1 MVAEGEKVSNKLR
14 DELQAVINNQNL
26 QAFFRVLRAGESS
39 QTDDAYR
46 TQVGGKLLS
55 SLTDHPRERVYIPS
69 LKLWSTAAGAYQFLQ
84 GTWDECAKALG
95 LTDFGKESQDLA
107 AAFLIRRRGA
117 MPDVLA
123 GRLQAAI
130 AKCAKEWASL
140 PGSPYGQPVRTM
152 SQAKATYE
160 EYGGTNEAI
169 PSIKPEEPML
179 PLIPA
184 IISAFLP
191 KLIEAVP
198 KLTEI
203 FPGGSEVAQRNV
215 KAATL
220 VFDIAKEALHATN
233 EQDVVEQI
241 RTSPEA
247 VAAVQKA
254 IEDNWFSL
262 KESGSGGID
271 GARKADGLAAAR
283 GDLLQSPS
291 FWIAMALLP
300 LVYMIAGTVAG
311 FWGAPF
317 SEDVRSAIANGLVG
331 MIIGSLAGY
340 YFGQM
345 TSRNRT

>member
-1 MVAEGEKVSNKLR
+1 
-14 DELQAVINNQNL
+14 
-26 QAFFRVLRAGESS
+26 
-39 QTDDAYR
+39 
-46 TQVGGKLLS
+46 
-55 SLTDHPRERVYIPS
+55 
-69 LKLWSTAAGAYQFLQ
+69 
-84 GTWDECAKALG
+84 
-95 LTDFGKESQDLA
+95 
-107 AAFLIRRRGA
+107 
-117 MPDVLA
+117 
-123 GRLQAAI
+123 
-130 AKCAKEWASL
+130 
-140 PGSPYGQPVRTM
+140 
-152 SQAKATYE
+152 
-160 EYGGTNEAI
+160 
-169 PSIKPEEPML
+169 ML

-203 FPGGSEVAQRNV
+203 FPGGSEGAQRNV